1 MCDLSVSIVTHNSGN
16 ELHCILDSLKNSH
29 GIDFSVTV
37 IDNNSTDNSVS
48 AVRSSGLNC
57 ELICLKKNTGYGT
70 ANNIAIRKSDAR
82 YHLIVNPDIK
92 FGPQLLK
99 ACAEFMDTNPD
110 VAIVTP
116 KLLNPDGSEQYTP
129 KKRPRIPYL
138 AAGFIEN
145 HTGKIMRLRSEYT
158 LRGQIVND
166 PVEIDF
172 CAGCFMFCRTSM
184 LKACGGFD
192 ERFFL
197 YFDDADL
204 TLRIQEQ
211 GKTVYAPALVI
222 THIWKRENQ
231 KAAGILHE
239 LASMTRFFR
248 KWRRISPAGITCTR
262 PGRRSKEETKQNEI
276 KENRTDC

>member
-29 GIDFSVTV
+29 DIDFSVTV

-70 ANNIAIRKSDAR
+70 ANNIAIQKSDAR

-99 ACAEFMDTNPD
+99 ACAEFMDANPD

-116 KLLNPDGSEQYTP
+116 KLLNTDGSEQYVP
-129 KKRPRIPYL
+129 KKRPRL
-138 AAGFIEN
+138 STLLAGFIEN
-145 HTGKIMRLRSEYT
+145 RTGKTMRMRSEYT
-158 LRGQIVND
+158 LRGQVID
-166 PVEIDF
+166 APLQIDF

-197 YFDDADL
+197 YFEDCDL
-204 TLRIQEQ
+204 TLRMQKL
-211 GKTVYAPALVI
+211 GRTVYDPALQV
-222 THIWKRENQ
+222 THIWKRDNHT
-231 KAAGILHE
+231 ARGIVHE
-239 LASMTRFFR
+239 LASMARFLW
-248 KWRRISPAGITCTR
+248 KWRKVSP
-262 PGRRSKEETKQNEI
+262 
-276 KENRTDC
+276 

>member
-1 MCDLSVSIVTHNSGN
+1 MCDLSVSIVTHNSGS
-16 ELHCILDSLKNSH
+16 ELHCILDSLKNSR

-37 IDNNSTDNSVS
+37 IDNHSADDSVS
-48 AVRSSGLNC
+48 AAQASGLNC
-57 ELICLKKNTGYGT
+57 ELICLGKNTGYGT
-70 ANNIAIRKSDAR
+70 ANNIAIQKSDAR
-82 YHLIVNPDIK
+82 YHLIANPDVK
-92 FGPQLLK
+92 FGPRLLK
-99 ACAEFMDTNPD
+99 ACAEFMDANPD

-129 KKRPRIPYL
+129 KKRPTIPYL

-145 HTGKIMRLRSEYT
+145 HTGKIMRLRSKYT

-211 GKTVYAPALVI
+211 GKTVYAPTLVV

-248 KWRRISPAGITCTR
+248 KWRRISPAGITHTHT
-262 PGRRSKEETKQNEI
+262 GRRSEEETKQNAI
-276 KENRTDC
+276 NKNQTDR